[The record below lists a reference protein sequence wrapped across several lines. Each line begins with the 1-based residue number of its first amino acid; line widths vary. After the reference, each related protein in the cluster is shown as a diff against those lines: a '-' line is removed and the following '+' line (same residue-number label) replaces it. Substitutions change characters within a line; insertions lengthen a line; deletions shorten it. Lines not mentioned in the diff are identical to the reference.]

1 MWVWYFIYI
10 FFYYSKNSYGGG
22 VMWGQHIKIL
32 APWIMRIYLSL
43 LLRPVYTKGDTRAS
57 SPSPPVWAT
66 ATCASDGHP
75 VIDEVSIHRHPA
87 SCNRG
92 ASLSGQLSVLRWGWV
107 CSNASTSF
115 GHYAYQWLDTM
126 LSPKL
131 TFTNIYSFLSGVQMV
146 TESRGAR
153 DYIKW
158 VWTVVGVT
166 RCSSAWRPP
175 H

>member
-1 MWVWYFIYI
+1 MTIFYRNDYKTFTFKTVKMRLSYVINSCWVVSMVFYIYI
-10 FFYYSKNSYGGG
+10 FLLLKNSYGGGGG

-43 LLRPVYTKGDTRAS
+43 LLRPVYTRGDTRAS

-75 VIDEVSIHRHPA
+75 VIDEVSIHRHSA

-107 CSNASTSF
+107 YSTLP
-115 GHYAYQWLDTM
+115 HHLVTM
-126 LSPKL
+126 LTS
-131 TFTNIYSFLSGVQMV
+131 
-146 TESRGAR
+146 
-153 DYIKW
+153 D
-158 VWTVVGVT
+158 
-166 RCSSAWRPP
+166 
-175 H
+175 